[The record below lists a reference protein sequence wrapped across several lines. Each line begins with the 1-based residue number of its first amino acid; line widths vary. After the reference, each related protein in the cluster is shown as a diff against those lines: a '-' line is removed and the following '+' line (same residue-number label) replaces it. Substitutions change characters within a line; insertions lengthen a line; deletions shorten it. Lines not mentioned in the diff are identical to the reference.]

1 MGTVVFLSGLPST
14 PHLLAESS
22 PGAGPATKTAALV
35 DLLRGE
41 GRKPRQWLTE
51 DASSSPLL
59 RIWSNVWQRDSWQRE
74 SHGETR
80 EDTDNN
86 HGCLETASMSG
97 EVWRARRRETARAG
111 LKPAGLSNELS
122 DPHLEPSAEALLVA
136 DF

>member
-1 MGTVVFLSGLPST
+1 MGTAVFLPGLPST

-80 EDTDNN
+80 EDTDTTMAAWR
-86 HGCLETASMSG
+86 LPPRQEKSG
-97 EVWRARRRETARAG
+97 GPEGERRPGRA
-111 LKPAGLSNELS
+111 
-122 DPHLEPSAEALLVA
+122 
-136 DF
+136 